1 MEFKISKKE
10 LCVLNSFLKSI
21 TIKDSL
27 YQDNIKVG
35 DDENAEIIESLYKKA
50 LLHKDTN
57 GNFKLAKNVL
67 PYQKVFDF
75 ADCRV
80 LNVIEI
86 TVEKG
91 TEYEVVDIFSIK
103 KGHIGVCVD
112 SGENIYLK
120 YFDLDSLNLALSE
133 YLNVDEI
140 TSDDPLPPFILT
152 LSMKNLE
159 AFLTLY
165 EKNQTE
171 AINQYSKI
179 FGVTSQELSMIA
191 SIIVKNESPTY
202 FIVQSEKDTCLYK
215 ICKNNGVSIVICRKK
230 QFMQEKVL
238 ISHQYV
244 NDFVKWLGIKR
255 GFLFKN

>member
-10 LCVLNSFLKSI
+10 LWVLNSFFKSI

-27 YQDNIKVG
+27 YQDNIQVG
-35 DDENAEIIESLYKKA
+35 DDENAEIIESLYKKD
-50 LLHKDTN
+50 LLHKGTN
-57 GNFKLAKNVL
+57 GKFELAKNVL

-86 TVEKG
+86 TGEKG

-103 KGHIGVCVD
+103 KGHVGVYVD
-112 SGENIYLK
+112 GGENICLK
-120 YFDLDSLNLALSE
+120 YFDFDSLNLALSE

-140 TSDDPLPPFILT
+140 TADDPLPPFVLT

-159 AFLTLY
+159 AFLTFY

-171 AINQYSKI
+171 AISQYSKI
-179 FGVTSQELSMIA
+179 FGITGQELSMIA
-191 SIIVKNESPTY
+191 SIIVKNESPKY
-202 FIVQSEKDTCLYK
+202 FIVQSEKDACLYK
-215 ICKNNGVSIVICRKK
+215 ICRNNGVSIVICRKN
-230 QFMQEKVL
+230 QFMREKVL
-238 ISHQYV
+238 ISHQYI
-244 NDFVKWLGIKR
+244 NDFVKWLGIKK